1 MRVQLLTPQV
11 LRKAASAIAAA
22 AVAFAMLAGS
32 ALAAPPL
39 VRDHVTS
46 TGAFAANNVC
56 VGTLCTST
64 SVFVV
69 VNSGDGP
76 TQACLDI
83 ARYESAA
90 GFALL
95 GYETGCAPLTEG
107 AFTIDTK
114 DLTSAAL
121 SQIDIT
127 LQAFTCD
134 ASACQPTGTRTARV
148 SATYIGV
155 GEVGTFRSNS
165 KSTFGGCAMYFVG
178 KGSSREATATLTIDG
193 QSLEAAGSLVASTQ
207 KIKVLC
213 H

>member
-1 MRVQLLTPQV
+1 MRVHLP
-11 LRKAASAIAAA
+11 SAIAATV
-22 AVAFAMLAGS
+22 VAFAMLGGS
-32 ALAAPPL
+32 ALAAPPV
-39 VRDHVTS
+39 VRDHITS

-83 ARYESAA
+83 TRYDSTA
-90 GFALL
+90 GFAVL
-95 GYETGCAPLTEG
+95 GYETGCAPLSEG
-107 AFTIDTK
+107 AFAIDTK
-114 DLTSAAL
+114 GLASAAL

-127 LQAFTCD
+127 LEAFACN
-134 ASACQPTGTRTARV
+134 ASGCQPTGTRTARV
-148 SATYIGV
+148 SATYTGIGDI
-155 GEVGTFRSNS
+155 GTFRSNS